1 MSEEKIGSLE
11 EEALK
16 RKERLQALKR
26 KNEESIENRKDT
38 DEILPKPK
46 FRSYKPQDENL
57 KNNMLEDAKPGD
69 VEAVVREQLDA
80 ASSKVVIE
88 ELDISNLA
96 PRKPDWDLKRDI
108 AKKLEIL
115 ERRTQ
120 KAIAEEVRARL
131 KQGQQDLAVYVNE
144 INED

>member
-1 MSEEKIGSLE
+1 MTEEKIGSLE

-26 KNEESIENRKDT
+26 KNEEGKENESDT
-38 DEILPKPK
+38 VENLPKPK
-46 FRSYKPQDENL
+46 FRSYKPQDESL
-57 KNNMLEDAKPGD
+57 KNNVIEDAKPGD
-69 VEAVVREQLDA
+69 VEAVVQEQLDA
-80 ASSKVVIE
+80 ANSKVVIE

-120 KAIAEEVRARL
+120 KAIAEEVRARI
-131 KQGQQDLAVYVNE
+131 KQGQQDLAAYVNNSHKE
-144 INED
+144 

>member
-1 MSEEKIGSLE
+1 MTEEKIGSLE
-11 EEALK
+11 EQALK

-26 KNEESIENRKDT
+26 KNEEGKESVTDT
-38 DEILPKPK
+38 TEDLPKPK

-57 KNNMLEDAKPGD
+57 KDNMIEDAKPGD
-69 VEAVVREQLDA
+69 VESVVQEQLDA
-80 ASSKVVIE
+80 ANSKVVIE

-131 KQGQQDLAVYVNE
+131 KRGQQDLAAYVNNHKE
-144 INED
+144 

>member
-1 MSEEKIGSLE
+1 MSEDKIGSLE
-11 EEALK
+11 EEALR

-26 KNEESIENRKDT
+26 KNEESKENRDNT
-38 DEILPKPK
+38 DEVLPKPK

-144 INED
+144 TNKE